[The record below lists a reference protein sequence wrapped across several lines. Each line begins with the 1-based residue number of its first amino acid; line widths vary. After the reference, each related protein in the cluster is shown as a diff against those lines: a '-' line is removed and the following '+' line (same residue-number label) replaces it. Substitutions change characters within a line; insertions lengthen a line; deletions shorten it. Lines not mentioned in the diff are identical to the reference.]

1 MDISEIGTSQMT
13 PEVQAQYAVKLIKM
27 AQQADAAVASILED
41 TVEFSNEAMSK
52 YLSEVKK

>member
-41 TVEFSNEAMSK
+41 TVEFSNEAMAK